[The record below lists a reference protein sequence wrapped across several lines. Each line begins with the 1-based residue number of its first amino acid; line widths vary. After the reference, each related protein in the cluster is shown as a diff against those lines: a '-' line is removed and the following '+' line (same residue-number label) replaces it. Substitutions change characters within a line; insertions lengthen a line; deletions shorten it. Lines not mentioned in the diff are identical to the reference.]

1 MKAQVMVHNGV
12 QENSNDMM
20 VKAWQTFL
28 SMFFA
33 FNEVNYARYDSYY
46 TYILVNME
54 QFYPDLKEMI
64 SKEDILIQGQE
75 KYALRTEID
84 QRGEQSIN
92 RVAKTSGKIIS
103 IVRSLL

>member
-1 MKAQVMVHNGV
+1 MEAQVMAHNRV

-20 VKAWQTFL
+20 VKAWKTFL

-33 FNEVNYARYDSYY
+33 FNEVNYARHDPYY

-54 QFYPDLKEMI
+54 QFYPGLKEMI
-64 SKEDILIQGQE
+64 SKEDILIQRQE
-75 KYALRTEID
+75 KYALQTRND
-84 QRGEQSIN
+84 QSGEQAIN
-92 RVAKTSGKIIS
+92 RIAKNSGKIIS

>member
-1 MKAQVMVHNGV
+1 MEAQVMAHNRV
-12 QENSNDMM
+12 QENSNDMI

-54 QFYPDLKEMI
+54 QFYPGLKEMI
-64 SKEDILIQGQE
+64 SKEDILIQRQE
-75 KYALRTEID
+75 KYALQTRID
-84 QRGEQSIN
+84 QSGEQAIN
-92 RVAKTSGKIIS
+92 RIAKNSGKIIS

>member
-1 MKAQVMVHNGV
+1 MAHNRI

-33 FNEVNYARYDSYY
+33 FSEVNYARYDSYY

-54 QFYPDLKEMI
+54 QFYPGLKEMI
-64 SKEDILIQGQE
+64 SKEDILVQRQE
-75 KYALRTEID
+75 KYALQTKID
-84 QRGEQSIN
+84 QSGEQAIN
-92 RVAKTSGKIIS
+92 RIAKNSGKIIS

>member
-12 QENSNDMM
+12 QEISNDMM

>member
-1 MKAQVMVHNGV
+1 MEAQVMAHNRV
-12 QENSNDMM
+12 QENSNDMI

-54 QFYPDLKEMI
+54 QFYPGLKEMI
-64 SKEDILIQGQE
+64 SKEDILIQRQE
-75 KYALRTEID
+75 KYALQTKID
-84 QRGEQSIN
+84 QSGEQAIN
-92 RVAKTSGKIIS
+92 RIAKNSGKIIS

>member
-1 MKAQVMVHNGV
+1 MAHNRV
-12 QENSNDMM
+12 QENSNDMI

-54 QFYPDLKEMI
+54 QFYPGLKEMI
-64 SKEDILIQGQE
+64 SKEDILIQRQE
-75 KYALRTEID
+75 KYALQTRND
-84 QRGEQSIN
+84 HCGEQAIN
-92 RVAKTSGKIIS
+92 RIAKNSGKIIS

>member
-28 SMFFA
+28 SIFFA

>member
-1 MKAQVMVHNGV
+1 MAHNRV
-12 QENSNDMM
+12 QENSNDMI

-54 QFYPDLKEMI
+54 QFYPGLKEMI
-64 SKEDILIQGQE
+64 SKEDILIQRQE
-75 KYALRTEID
+75 KYALQTKID
-84 QRGEQSIN
+84 QSGEQAIN
-92 RVAKTSGKIIS
+92 RIAKNSGKIIS

>member
-1 MKAQVMVHNGV
+1 MEAQVMAHNRV

-33 FNEVNYARYDSYY
+33 FNEVNYARYESYY
-46 TYILVNME
+46 TYILVNKE
-54 QFYPDLKEMI
+54 QFYPGLKEMI